1 MTRIELLRRSGLL
14 CCHFLRNLAFYKAGW
29 RNGSLIT
36 QDQFLVNANSN
47 FLDISVLEWCKLFG
61 DRRGKHH
68 WRKVVANQDAFL
80 EALLIKLKITE
91 QEFDAYI
98 EEMRIYRDKFIAHL
112 DTEKIMHPPKMR
124 VARKSVSFLYD
135 HLLSNEQQDDCF
147 HDAPKKAS
155 KFYGHFARLGKKA
168 YSK

>member
-1 MTRIELLRRSGLL
+1 M
-14 CCHFLRNLAFYKAGW
+14 
-29 RNGSLIT
+29 
-36 QDQFLVNANSN
+36 VNANSN

-155 KFYGHFARLGKKA
+155 KFYAILLTATLSVMLLAGSTDLIMLFVALETL
-168 YSK
+168 SI